1 VLGLVAAL
9 PNRISLDSDA
19 VLVAGSAAH
28 LQFDPLV
35 GWSYVFLAVAVV
47 IVAAAWPA
55 WRTSRLQVVEALRAE

>member
-1 VLGLVAAL
+1 
-9 PNRISLDSDA
+9 
-19 VLVAGSAAH
+19 
-28 LQFDPLV
+28 V